1 MIKESIEEYVKALN
15 TLAAFH
21 HHPPQGRENAAIK
34 NFVAPTHLHDFVL
47 KHGEIWQGQ
56 KLPSKYRLRPI
67 KRCFQ
72 NTYNLVRRSKALTYC
87 EGFVASVE
95 IPLAIHHAWAV
106 NAKGE
111 VIDTTLRGY
120 HDLGASGGDRAE
132 YMGVR
137 FPAWFVQRYWDG
149 SMLYCCYLGFRLDV
163 IEAYESQA
171 ENYYLKTEVL
181 AAS

>member
-15 TLAAFH
+15 TLAEFH
-21 HHPPQGRENAAIK
+21 NQRKDQPPFR
-34 NFVAPTHLHDFVL
+34 APTHLHDFVL

-56 KLPSKYRLRPI
+56 TLPSKYRLRPI
-67 KRCFQ
+67 RRCFQ

-87 EGFVASVE
+87 EGFVASRE
-95 IPLAIHHAWAV
+95 IPLTIHHAWAV

-111 VIDTTLRGY
+111 VIDTTLRAY
-120 HDLGASGGDRAE
+120 LNLSASGGDRGE

-137 FPAWFVQRYWDG
+137 FPTWFVQRYWLG
-149 SMLYCCYLGFRLDV
+149 SMLDCYYRGFRLDV
-163 IEAYESQA
+163 IEAYERQVA
-171 ENYYLKTEVL
+171 NYYLKTEVL